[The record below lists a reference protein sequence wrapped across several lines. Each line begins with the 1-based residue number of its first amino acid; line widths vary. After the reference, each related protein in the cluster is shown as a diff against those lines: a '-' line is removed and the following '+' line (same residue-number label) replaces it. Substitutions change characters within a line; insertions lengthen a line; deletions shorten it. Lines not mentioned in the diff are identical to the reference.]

1 MKAKVAVTVLPAA
14 ALTLAA
20 ALAPMSHA
28 VAAMPDCR
36 SDPFYEQKVLNGE
49 PFFGCVL
56 NGVPQGS
63 YSAGARGLEGP
74 IAANRGGQRQGSGS
88 GQAMKPADIFEHIAP
103 IPN

>member
-1 MKAKVAVTVLPAA
+1 MKSKVAVTMLPAA

-36 SDPFYEQKVLNGE
+36 SDPFYEQKVLNGV

-56 NGVPQGS
+56 NGVPKG
-63 YSAGARGLEGP
+63 
-74 IAANRGGQRQGSGS
+74 
-88 GQAMKPADIFEHIAP
+88 
-103 IPN
+103 

>member
-1 MKAKVAVTVLPAA
+1 MKSKVAVTMLPAA
-14 ALTLAA
+14 AVTLVA
-20 ALAPMSHA
+20 ALAPMSQA

-36 SDPFYEQKVLNGE
+36 SDPFYEQRVLNGE

-63 YSAGARGLEGP
+63 YSTAARGPEGP
-74 IAANRGGQRQGSGS
+74 IAANRGGPRQGPES
-88 GQAMKPADIFEHIAP
+88 GQGMKPADIFQHIAP